1 MTYSY
6 PQHPVFETGAPPV
19 VATGLYVCL
28 HAQQTILHY
37 RTLFRLAMNRMMP
50 ASRTKLLRLQAFG
63 IFPLVLGR
71 GVISFLAVRTLQ
83 SNDISHK
90 NSKGPQKSR
99 KVSKTLLVN
108 FVPFCGESL

>member
-1 MTYSY
+1 
-6 PQHPVFETGAPPV
+6 
-19 VATGLYVCL
+19 
-28 HAQQTILHY
+28 
-37 RTLFRLAMNRMMP
+37 MNRMMP

-99 KVSKTLLVN
+99 KVSKTLFVN
-108 FVPFCGESL
+108 FVPFVANPFLRPRYRSRFLRQPFVRLPGSRIAVLSPAPPA

>member
-1 MTYSY
+1 
-6 PQHPVFETGAPPV
+6 
-19 VATGLYVCL
+19 
-28 HAQQTILHY
+28 
-37 RTLFRLAMNRMMP
+37 MNRMMP

-99 KVSKTLLVN
+99 KVSKR
-108 FVPFCGESL
+108 FCEFCAFLWRIPSSGNNIGHGSRANRSSAFPDRESQSFL

>member
-1 MTYSY
+1 
-6 PQHPVFETGAPPV
+6 
-19 VATGLYVCL
+19 
-28 HAQQTILHY
+28 
-37 RTLFRLAMNRMMP
+37 MNRMMP

-90 NSKGPQKSR
+90 NSKWP
-99 KVSKTLLVN
+99 
-108 FVPFCGESL
+108 